1 MCGSE
6 VLVSTGLCL
15 LSLSRRP
22 WADQKGGN
30 NRRADLSEWRLI
42 PQSKGASE
50 GRGEEGRA
58 GHCSQTPDT
67 VQIKALCVYTAK
79 LFYFLVFL
87 RCPNRSPRPHFSL
100 LQLATSRCE
109 AGALRGLPGL
119 HPTVV

>member
-6 VLVSTGLCL
+6 VLVSTGLCFP
-15 LSLSRRP
+15 SLSRRP
-22 WADQKGGN
+22 WADQKEGN
-30 NRRADLSEWRLI
+30 NRRADLSEWRLT

-58 GHCSQTPDT
+58 SHCSQTPDT
-67 VQIKALCVYTAK
+67 VQINALCVYSAK

-87 RCPNRSPRPHFSL
+87 RCPNRSLRPHFLL
-100 LQLATSRCE
+100 LQLASSRCE
-109 AGALRGLPGL
+109 AGALRGLAGL